1 MDVKRDISEDLPLG
15 GFAAA
20 VGGYA
25 RKPLDLNELLVRNP
39 PATFFARMSGDDMT
53 GMGIG
58 DGDILVVDRS
68 ADPKDGDIVVL
79 YVENEFLARRIR
91 GVKDG
96 KIILESDDGRAGKK
110 TTREPPPHYSM
121 KKMGANGFLFP
132 RPKNYAMIT

>member
-39 PATFFARMSGDDMT
+39 PATFFARMSGDDMM

-79 YVENEFLARRIR
+79 YEENEFLARRIR

-96 KIILESDDGRAGKK
+96 KIILESDDGRVGKK
-110 TTREPPPHYSM
+110 TISPRGNLDIFGVVTACI
-121 KKMGANGFLFP
+121 KKF
-132 RPKNYAMIT
+132 R

>member
-39 PATFFARMSGDDMT
+39 PATFFARMSGDDMM

-68 ADPKDGDIVVL
+68 ANPKDGDIVIFYL
-79 YVENEFLARRIR
+79 ESEFLARRIR
-91 GVKDG
+91 GVKEG
-96 KIILESDDGRAGKK
+96 KIILESDDGRGGKK
-110 TTREPPPHYSM
+110 TVS
-121 KKMGANGFLFP
+121 P
-132 RPKNYAMIT
+132 RGNIDIFGVVTASIRRFR

>member
-1 MDVKRDISEDLPLG
+1 M
-15 GFAAA
+15 
-20 VGGYA
+20 

-58 DGDILVVDRS
+58 SGDILVVDRS
-68 ADPKDGDIVVL
+68 ADPKDGDIVVI

-96 KIILESDDGRAGKK
+96 KIILESDDGRAGEKTISPRGNIDIFGVVTACIKK
-110 TTREPPPHYSM
+110 FR
-121 KKMGANGFLFP
+121 
-132 RPKNYAMIT
+132 

>member
-1 MDVKRDISEDLPLG
+1 MDVKREISEDLPLG

-58 DGDILVVDRS
+58 SGDILVVDRS
-68 ADPKDGDIVVL
+68 AQ
-79 YVENEFLARRIR
+79 RRRHRCSLR
-91 GVKDG
+91 GKRV
-96 KIILESDDGRAGKK
+96 AGKAH
-110 TTREPPPHYSM
+110 TRC
-121 KKMGANGFLFP
+121 
-132 RPKNYAMIT
+132 

>member
-1 MDVKRDISEDLPLG
+1 MQYGR
-15 GFAAA
+15 
-20 VGGYA
+20 YA

-58 DGDILVVDRS
+58 SGDILVVDRS

-79 YVENEFLARRIR
+79 YEENEFLARRIR

-110 TTREPPPHYSM
+110 TISPRGNIDIFGVVTACI
-121 KKMGANGFLFP
+121 KKF
-132 RPKNYAMIT
+132 R